1 MHRRTLLSWLPGI
14 AAVTLVV
21 IVAGCSG
28 AGDEQEVIKKYF
40 DASRLR
46 DQSTLTNIATV
57 AFRPSE
63 DGVVQSF
70 SIDSVADEPPHT
82 LRIKELSAA
91 YDEAKKADD
100 EFSKRKNAYQE
111 ENIDAIARVLK
122 AEASGTKLRGKDLQV
137 QQEWSKWRED
147 QATHSKAVSD
157 AQQALGAERSIAELS
172 VFNAA
177 HPVNVTDYDGQLIT
191 KDVTINANVKTPDGK
206 NVDRKLL
213 IKISRADLTNG
224 PNGDTRT
231 GRWII
236 TEIKDIGA

>member
-1 MHRRTLLSWLPGI
+1 MHRRMLQWWLPGI
-14 AAVTLVV
+14 AAVTLAV

-28 AGDEQEVIKKYF
+28 TADEQEVIKKYF

-46 DQSTLTNIATV
+46 DQTTLANIATV

-70 SIDSVADEPPHT
+70 SIKSVTDEPLHT

-111 ENIDAIARVLK
+111 ENIDALARVVK
-122 AEASGTKLRGKDLQV
+122 AEANNTRLRGKDLQV
-137 QQEWSKWRED
+137 QQEWNKWREEM
-147 QATHSKAVSD
+147 AEHAKAVSE
-157 AQQALGAERSIAELS
+157 AQQALANERGIAELS

-177 HPVNVTDYDGQLIT
+177 HPINVTDYDGQLIT
-191 KDVTINANVKTPDGK
+191 KDVTIAAKVRTPDGQS
-206 NVDRKLL
+206 VDRNLL

-236 TEIKDIGA
+236 TEIKDTGA

>member
-1 MHRRTLLSWLPGI
+1 MLQWLPGI
-14 AAVTLVV
+14 AAVTLAV

-28 AGDEQEVIKKYF
+28 AADEQEVIKKYF

-46 DQSTLTNIATV
+46 DQTTLTNIATV

-70 SIDSVADEPPHT
+70 SIKNITDEPPHT

-91 YDEAKKADD
+91 YDEAKKADE

-122 AEASGTKLRGKDLQV
+122 AESGNTKLRGKDLQV
-137 QQEWSKWRED
+137 QQEWSKWREE
-147 QATHSKAVSD
+147 QAAHSKAVSD
-157 AQQALGAERSIAELS
+157 AQQALANERGIAELS

-177 HPVNVTDYDGQLIT
+177 HPVNVNDYDGQLIT
-191 KDVTINANVKTPDGK
+191 RDVTIAARVRTPQGET
-206 NVDRKLL
+206 VDRTLL
-213 IKISRADLTNG
+213 IKMSRAELKNAAG
-224 PNGDTRT
+224 EQPSA
-231 GRWII
+231 RWII
-236 TEIKDIGA
+236 TEIKDTGA

>member
-14 AAVTLVV
+14 AAVTAVV
-21 IVAGCSG
+21 IVSACSG
-28 AGDEQEVIKKYF
+28 SADEQQVIKKYF

-46 DQSTLTNIATV
+46 DQTTLANIATV
-57 AFRPSE
+57 SFRPSE

-70 SIDSVADEPPHT
+70 SIASISDEQPHT

-111 ENIDAIARVLK
+111 ENIEAIARVLK
-122 AEASGTKLRGKDLQV
+122 AEASNTKLRGKDLEV
-137 QQEWSKWRED
+137 QQEWSKWREE
-147 QATHSKAVSD
+147 QAAHSKAVSE
-157 AQQALGAERSIAELS
+157 AQQALAAERGIAELS

-177 HPVNVTDYDGQLIT
+177 NPVNVNDYDGQLIT
-191 KDVTINANVKTPDGK
+191 KEVTINASVKTPDNK
-206 NVDRKLL
+206 SVDRKLL
-213 IKISRADLTNG
+213 IRLSRAELKNAA
-224 PNGDTRT
+224 GDQRS

-236 TEIKDIGA
+236 TEIKDVGA